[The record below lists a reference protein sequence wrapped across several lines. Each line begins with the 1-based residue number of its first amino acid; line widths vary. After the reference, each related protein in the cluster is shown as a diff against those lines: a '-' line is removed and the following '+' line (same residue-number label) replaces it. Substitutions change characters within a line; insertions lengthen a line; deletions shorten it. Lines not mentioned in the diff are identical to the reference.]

1 MNART
6 FVYIFLG
13 LAIFF
18 AILSIYLSLK
28 PTPIINPIR
37 DPYQI
42 YKPYGI
48 IVLGFL
54 SGVCFFVSG
63 MLMRKNSD

>member
-1 MNART
+1 MNVRT
-6 FVYIFLG
+6 FVYGFLG

-18 AILSIYLSLK
+18 AFLSIYLSLQRLD
-28 PTPIINPIR
+28 NPIR
-37 DPYQI
+37 YGYQI

-48 IVLGFL
+48 IVMGFL

-63 MLMRKNSD
+63 MLVKKNFDQN